1 MNERPGP
8 HERHRRWIERAI
20 GLAVE
25 SVASGGGPFGAVVV
39 RDAELLAEGFNRVT
53 TAADPTAHG
62 EVVAIRRAAE
72 RLGTHDLAG
81 CVLYS
86 SCEPCPMCVGA
97 IAWARLDACY
107 YAASAADAAAGG
119 FDDQNFHEQVA
130 LPPAERRQRT
140 EHLAVEGVMRPFEA
154 WAAKEGR
161 VDY

>member
-1 MNERPGP
+1 MSDAAAE
-8 HERHRRWIERAI
+8 HEAWIRRSVE
-20 GLAVE
+20 LAVE
-25 SVASGGGPFGAVVV
+25 SVGSGGGPFGAVVTRGGALV
-39 RDAELLAEGFNRVT
+39 AEGFNRVT

-72 RLGTHDLAG
+72 RLGTHDLSG
-81 CVLYS
+81 CVLYT

-130 LPPAERRQRT
+130 LPPGEREQPTR
-140 EHLAVEGVMRPFEA
+140 HVGVGGVMKPFEA

-161 VDY
+161 AEY